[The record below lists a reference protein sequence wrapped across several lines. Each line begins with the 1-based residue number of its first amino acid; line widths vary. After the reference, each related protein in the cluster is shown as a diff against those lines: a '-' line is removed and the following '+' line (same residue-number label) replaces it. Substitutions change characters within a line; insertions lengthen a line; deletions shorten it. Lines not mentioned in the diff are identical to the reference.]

1 MKNEE
6 VQLGAESKLGKIGEG
21 VRLPNRNPIEDLGDE
36 VIDNVNWYRM
46 AHLSLPIFK
55 CTEFGIIKNEIVE
68 VCSAF
73 VYLGAKVIRNHQ
85 IGSF

>member
-1 MKNEE
+1 MGLKANWGGIEE
-6 VQLGAESKLGKIGEG
+6 VVK
-21 VRLPNRNPIEDLGDE
+21 LPNHNPIEDLGDE

-46 AHLSLPIFK
+46 THLPLPIFK

-68 VCSAF
+68 VCSVF